1 MKFVN
6 ETSQTDPKNFYQV
19 GNVIKSGGAVYLVIY
34 DANYYMLVSL
44 TDNTLMNGIHGNNKF
59 TTLEELADEF
69 AQSTDKLLTGEL
81 KFIAVAHHN

>member
-1 MKFVN
+1 MRFVN
-6 ETSQTDPKNFYQV
+6 EPSQTNTKNFYQV
-19 GNVIKSGGAVYLVIY
+19 GNVIKSGESVYLVIY

-69 AQSTDKLLTGEL
+69 AQSDDELLTGKL
-81 KFIAVAHHN
+81 SFIAVAHHN